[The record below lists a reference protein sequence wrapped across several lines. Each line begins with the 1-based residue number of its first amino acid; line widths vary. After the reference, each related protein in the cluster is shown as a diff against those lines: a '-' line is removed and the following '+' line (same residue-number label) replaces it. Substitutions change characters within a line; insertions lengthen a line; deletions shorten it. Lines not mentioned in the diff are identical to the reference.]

1 MIGATSPTPGLLP
14 ATAPAPRPSEA
25 AARPSVAP
33 PPLRDGEQVP
43 MPAEVTFGEFLAA
56 LNPLHHIPVVGWIY
70 RQVTGET
77 IQPVFRVLGGLLTG
91 GPIGAIASAV
101 SALAEELIG
110 GGDKAVAAAPAA
122 GPTTTAAVQAGTAA
136 ARAPTAAGAT
146 AAPAAASPVAGAAPE
161 AMPGSLA
168 SITTSSGQ
176 PLQPLPLATRLAAR
190 AYPAPS
196 LPMREAAPPPDPV
209 AGFVPAAAALTAP
222 ERATS
227 ERAASERAAPV
238 RPRAAATEAADAS
251 AAAPPQA
258 MPGAASA
265 ARVRRAPVV
274 PVTSSGQDPAF
285 MQQMMRGLEA
295 YERAMR
301 ARTTPQA
308 GPGAP

>member
-101 SALAEELIG
+101 GALAEQLLGEADTGQGPAG
-110 GGDKAVAAAPAA
+110 GTAVADAASPASAPAA
-122 GPTTTAAVQAGTAA
+122 I
-136 ARAPTAAGAT
+136 
-146 AAPAAASPVAGAAPE
+146 AGAASASAP
-161 AMPGSLA
+161 ASGATPGSLA

-190 AYPAPS
+190 AYPAPA